1 MKVFNKGDL
10 VAIRTPQ
17 GSIRRVC
24 RVVEAGDGIAWAD
37 GNEYSV
43 IFAKAPHV
51 FDFNSVPIYIHSHLS
66 CAGFDKLFIR
76 FLHKIEESDIPG
88 IVQELRQRDSTD
100 AAAQHV
106 LGEFYDKFW
115 VNE

>member
-1 MKVFNKGDL
+1 MKVFNEGDL
-10 VAIRTPQ
+10 VVVRTQQ

-24 RVVEAGDGIAWAD
+24 RVTEAGDGFAWAG
-37 GNEYSV
+37 GNRYGPL
-43 IFAKAPHV
+43 FAEASHV
-51 FDFNSVPIYIHSHLS
+51 FDFNSVPLYIHSHLC
-66 CAGFDKLFIR
+66 CAGFDELFIR

-88 IVQELRQRDSTD
+88 IVEELRRRGSTD
-100 AAAQHV
+100 TDAKCV